1 MLQSMH
7 LLKVVP
13 GHACAMPLHSAATAA
28 INQQP
33 TEHRLTNEMPRLR
46 GLKVRRRSVAIERQP
61 VHKIVS
67 NFQRETVETCS
78 FGCDIYFTFALSEA
92 LLYFQVVP
100 TLILL

>member
-28 INQQP
+28 INQRP

-61 VHKIVS
+61 FYKIIP
-67 NFQRETVETCS
+67 NFQKETLEICS
-78 FGCDIYFTFALSEA
+78 FAAIFISYLHCRILFCALKLSM
-92 LLYFQVVP
+92 L
-100 TLILL
+100 